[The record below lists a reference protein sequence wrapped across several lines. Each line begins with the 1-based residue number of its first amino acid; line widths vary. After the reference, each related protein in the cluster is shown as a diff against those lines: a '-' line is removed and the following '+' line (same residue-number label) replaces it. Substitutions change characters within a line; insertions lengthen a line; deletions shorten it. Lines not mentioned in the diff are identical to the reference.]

1 MSLDNFSKNSS
12 QKPSK
17 SLSKNSSKYSTKYSA
32 KEANQDSKDFPL
44 VSVIIPTYNRM
55 EYLRV
60 ALQSAVNQTY
70 TNIEIIV
77 SDNCSDQNP
86 QSLVESF
93 HDPRIRF
100 YRNSEN
106 IGMFLNTM
114 GAFKRARGTYVA
126 SLLDDDMWEPDFLEK
141 MIPPLEQHA
150 NVAIA
155 FCDHYIMTE
164 TGAID
169 EVATHHCSTVNN
181 RISLKEGL
189 YFPFHREALISGAIS
204 PAMAAV
210 IRRDSIDWDSIPPE
224 AGSLWDAYICYR
236 SCCSGMGAYYV
247 PERLTRV
254 REHSQT
260 ITMLD
265 GRRDIQGKIRKSRAK
280 VFCYGKFMNDS
291 QLQPFREHFRKKW
304 LQAHTTFGIG
314 LMRNRQV
321 QEARKNFLFVL
332 KKEFDI
338 RTFISYLISLT
349 PPSLASRF

>member
-1 MSLDNFSKNSS
+1 MSFDYSSENVS
-12 QKPSK
+12 QKFTQRASRDIPQ
-17 SLSKNSSKYSTKYSA
+17 SLA
-32 KEANQDSKDFPL
+32 KETQERPL
-44 VSVIIPTYNRM
+44 VSVIIPTYNRK

-106 IGMFLNTM
+106 IGMFLNAM

-141 MIPPLEQHA
+141 MVPCLEQHP

-155 FCDHYIMTE
+155 FCDHYIITE
-164 TGAID
+164 TGDID
-169 EVATHHCSTVNN
+169 WMATQHCSTVNN
-181 RISLKEGL
+181 RIALKRGL
-189 YFPFHREALISGAIS
+189 YFPFHREALVSGAIS

-224 AGSLWDAYICYR
+224 VGSLWDAYICYR

-254 REHSQT
+254 REHGQT

-265 GRRDIQGKIRKSRAK
+265 GRRNVQGKIRKSQAK
-280 VFCYGKFMNDS
+280 VFCYEKFMNDR
-291 QLQPFREHFRKKW
+291 QLKIFQNHFQKKW
-304 LQAHTTFGIG
+304 LNAHTTFGIG
-314 LMRNRQV
+314 LMRNRQL
-321 QEARKNFLFVL
+321 QEARKKFSFVL
-332 KKEFDI
+332 RKQFDT